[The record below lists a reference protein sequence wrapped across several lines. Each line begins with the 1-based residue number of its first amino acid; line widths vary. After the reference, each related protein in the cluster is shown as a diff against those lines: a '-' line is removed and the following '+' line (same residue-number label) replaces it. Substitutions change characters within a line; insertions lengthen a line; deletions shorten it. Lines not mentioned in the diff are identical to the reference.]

1 MKSYLTCSSQNAL
14 TPTQRKR
21 AVLHIIYI
29 ENPVELINFLDLC
42 ALRDCYL
49 FLSAHHCTDPA
60 NNITQH
66 NITYLKITSTRI
78 NTATT
83 NTTICEKLQHFFFL
97 PSSSLLLLLLQDD
110 IKAFKKICVLV
121 LGLNYLPFLPI

>member
-1 MKSYLTCSSQNAL
+1 MNILSK
-14 TPTQRKR
+14 TPSAHKWNHISLVLPNTHTYSK

-78 NTATT
+78 NS
-83 NTTICEKLQHFFFL
+83 NNKNNNVKSCNIF
-97 PSSSLLLLLLQDD
+97 LQDD
-110 IKAFKKICVLV
+110 IKHSRRYVFWFGLLV
-121 LGLNYLPFLPI
+121 MRCIPMSMV